1 VNKTG
6 SVNEP
11 IIVERHRDGKL
22 YPLDW
27 HDPVP
32 EHSQRLR
39 DLAHHLRCVERLS
52 YPKVQAAMLERYG
65 ERRSIGRIWRDV
77 HEYECGHCVPELTP
91 PQPDSNQ
98 RPRAFAW
105 R

>member
-1 VNKTG
+1 VN
-6 SVNEP
+6 NP
-11 IIVERHRDGKL
+11 IVVERHRDGKY

-32 EHSQRLR
+32 ERSQRLR
-39 DLAHHLRCVERLS
+39 DLAHHLRCGSHLS
-52 YPKVQAAMLERYG
+52 YKQVQAVMLERFG

-77 HEYECGHCVPELTP
+77 HEFECPYCVPELAP
-91 PQPDSNQ
+91 PP
-98 RPRAFAW
+98 RPRARPVPW